1 MLRPAAVS
9 AAAAVVWLLTVL
21 GPGLFYPAEATSET
35 GFTHCSHSFYRQMAP
50 QGASVGSLRPL
61 CHTQP
66 GGRSFATLYQ
76 PTCDSAVY
84 SAFHLRNGLAD
95 SAREDVAEPVSKENE
110 IIKVVV
116 PALLKGHS
124 DQSHSQL
131 SPAASHF
138 QQWDST
144 VTSLVQSNISPRC
157 HTSGGD
163 LYVLIGARRLG
174 AITDEVEKCQTKLL
188 WSAVCCAVPEGK
200 GSFSKAFIRET
211 EGEERKV
218 SVEELQEMLGVTELF
233 SGGCR
238 GDMHTAEAL
247 TSQNK
252 APSAA
257 EDIKTEEINLDND
270 DLTIDKESSETTEKE
285 STQETV
291 SSPKVQVP
299 PEEKPDVVEP
309 AKIDKV
315 TSESDSEKMDVSNSG
330 ENESETQTL
339 AEPLEGDTTV
349 DEQETDTNSTSTF
362 LYVLSTTLSIL
373 TAPLHPVV
381 NKITQLPGQVT
392 YVLQEDLGVLAALP
406 GETFSLFHLMASD
419 LLSWTGSAADLLLNV
434 GETGF
439 SNIYYCTSSMGE
451 ALLNSCYSGITGM
464 GTLAGDTVGIF
475 GEVLDN
481 TWWVT
486 KFFGGRLFEQ
496 SGDYVGSVVTEL
508 GGQAQAVGG
517 GLKKLT
523 WRSGNGVGHVFS
535 MGGGIVM
542 GIGDMIIGA
551 VREAFGQES
560 E

>member
-1 MLRPAAVS
+1 M
-9 AAAAVVWLLTVL
+9 
-21 GPGLFYPAEATSET
+21 
-35 GFTHCSHSFYRQMAP
+35 
-50 QGASVGSLRPL
+50 
-61 CHTQP
+61 
-66 GGRSFATLYQ
+66 
-76 PTCDSAVY
+76 
-84 SAFHLRNGLAD
+84 
-95 SAREDVAEPVSKENE
+95 
-110 IIKVVV
+110 
-116 PALLKGHS
+116 
-124 DQSHSQL
+124 
-131 SPAASHF
+131 
-138 QQWDST
+138 
-144 VTSLVQSNISPRC
+144 
-157 HTSGGD
+157 
-163 LYVLIGARRLG
+163 
-174 AITDEVEKCQTKLL
+174 
-188 WSAVCCAVPEGK
+188 
-200 GSFSKAFIRET
+200 
-211 EGEERKV
+211 
-218 SVEELQEMLGVTELF
+218 
-233 SGGCR
+233 
-238 GDMHTAEAL
+238 
-247 TSQNK
+247 
-252 APSAA
+252 
-257 EDIKTEEINLDND
+257 
-270 DLTIDKESSETTEKE
+270 
-285 STQETV
+285 
-291 SSPKVQVP
+291 
-299 PEEKPDVVEP
+299 
-309 AKIDKV
+309 
-315 TSESDSEKMDVSNSG
+315 
-330 ENESETQTL
+330 
-339 AEPLEGDTTV
+339 
-349 DEQETDTNSTSTF
+349 
-362 LYVLSTTLSIL
+362 
-373 TAPLHPVV
+373 
-381 NKITQLPGQVT
+381 T